1 VRAQVLACAVDFQGV
16 VLRDLGEYAGA
27 DQLDDLLGQS
37 DRMHQLDQGPGIVTG
52 LCGQLPA
59 VLLDSLGGTQDAD
72 ACFFRSVR

>member
-1 VRAQVLACAVDFQGV
+1 MIFLASQTAC
-16 VLRDLGEYAGA
+16 
-27 DQLDDLLGQS
+27 
-37 DRMHQLDQGPGIVTG
+37 QLDQGPGIVTG